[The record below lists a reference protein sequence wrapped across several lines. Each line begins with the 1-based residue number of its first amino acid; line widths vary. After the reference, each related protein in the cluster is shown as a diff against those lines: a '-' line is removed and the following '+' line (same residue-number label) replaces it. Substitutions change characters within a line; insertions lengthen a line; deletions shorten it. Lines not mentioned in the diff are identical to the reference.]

1 MPGFLSN
8 YRAKQT
14 VLIISRQAM
23 RQMLDQVKV
32 YKELCYKEERRVSG
46 EGQCWVAVA
55 GPVRVGYPPPPA
67 QGVLRCYL
75 VGSRGPQAWSLP

>member
-1 MPGFLSN
+1 MSGFLSN

-32 YKELCYKEERRVSG
+32 YKELCHKEERRVGG
-46 EGQCWVAVA
+46 ESQCWVSVA
-55 GPVRVGYPPPPA
+55 APGRAGYPPPPA
-67 QGVLRCYL
+67 QGILRCHL
-75 VGSRGPQAWSLP
+75 VGSRGPQPWSLP